1 MSTTVTETK
10 NVRKLSA
17 VKIYE
22 NNNNLNNNNNNNN
35 GSLKEHVFPKRPVV
49 DITFKNLR
57 FTVSKYHGFKKVN
70 KEILHGISGEF
81 KAGQLTAIMGPSGA
95 GKSTLLNILAGL
107 TLTGSSGKIL
117 VNGQERKS
125 ACIEQFLKL
134 SCYIQQDDALRPKL
148 TVTEAMMIASHL
160 KLGFKVSTQEKKD
173 QIFELLEM
181 LGLENHCNTLCACLS
196 GGQKKRL
203 SVALELITNPPI
215 LFLDEPTTG
224 LDSSSCSQC
233 VSLLANLAKQGRT
246 VVATI
251 HTPSALLF
259 EKFDSLYA
267 LAKGHCIYRGSISR
281 LVPHL
286 ASLGLPCPAY
296 HNPADFLME
305 VAIGEYGADTV
316 TLAKAAS
323 AKCTPNNNEE
333 EVVTSQ
339 FGLKMQVLTNTSR
352 SHQSAADLE
361 EYKACLPAPA
371 PLWAQAYY
379 LYNRHLTILRRK
391 SKPLLLRLVCHC
403 IIALIFGY
411 LYHGVGDD
419 ADKVLGNM
427 VFIYGSNLFLVYTG
441 QMAVLLAFPLELEI
455 LKREHFN
462 RWYSLGPYIISNL
475 GIEIPFQIL
484 CSFCYLGPS
493 YLMTSQPLELFRFCY
508 FILLG
513 TMSSLVA
520 QSTGFLFG
528 ATLPVTIAVFLGP
541 VLMVLFSV
549 FGFAIRFNDIPA
561 FFLPIHYF
569 SFIRATFQ
577 SLVFSL
583 YGYGRDLLPCSAVY
597 CHFRNPITFLTEME
611 FVHIDVWSEVAYVV
625 MLLCCVHLVTA
636 LVVWRRLNKR

>member
-1 MSTTVTETK
+1 MDS
-10 NVRKLSA
+10 RK
-17 VKIYE
+17 I
-22 NNNNLNNNNNNNN
+22 
-35 GSLKEHVFPKRPVV
+35 
-49 DITFKNLR
+49 R
-57 FTVSKYHGFKKVN
+57 FTVTLPCGVIAHPPSEIRFESMSLTSQSIVN

-339 FGLKMQVLTNTSR
+339 FV
-352 SHQSAADLE
+352 
-361 EYKACLPAPA
+361 
-371 PLWAQAYY
+371 
-379 LYNRHLTILRRK
+379 
-391 SKPLLLRLVCHC
+391 
-403 IIALIFGY
+403 
-411 LYHGVGDD
+411 
-419 ADKVLGNM
+419 
-427 VFIYGSNLFLVYTG
+427 
-441 QMAVLLAFPLELEI
+441 PLELEI

-597 CHFRNPITFLTEME
+597 CHFRNPMTFLTEME

>member
-173 QIFELLEM
+173 QHLAVI
-181 LGLENHCNTLCACLS
+181 
-196 GGQKKRL
+196 
-203 SVALELITNPPI
+203 
-215 LFLDEPTTG
+215 DEG

-339 FGLKMQVLTNTSR
+339 FGLKMQVLTNTSRSHQSAADLEEYKACLPYNQGIYEGLKMQVLTNTSR

-597 CHFRNPITFLTEME
+597 CHFRNPMTFLTEME